1 MGVERIMDKWETL
14 RGFINEMI
22 SIHLTIKE
30 TEVSPVSRRLQVV
43 LSCMDYLDRKEKE
56 TNE

>member
-1 MGVERIMDKWETL
+1 MDKWETL